1 MLILSNIVLS
11 SKKTFKNRMR
21 KCYVQF
27 SRLSFAYLKI
37 NNLNSHLFAEVTCY
51 VPQNLQNH
59 YYTNKKSAIQQ
70 RVQSFVYLNN

>member
-1 MLILSNIVLS
+1 ML
-11 SKKTFKNRMR
+11 
-21 KCYVQF
+21 QF
-27 SRLSFAYLKI
+27 SRLSFAYLKK

-70 RVQSFVYLNN
+70 RVPTEAY

>member
-1 MLILSNIVLS
+1 ML
-11 SKKTFKNRMR
+11 
-21 KCYVQF
+21 QF

-70 RVQSFVYLNN
+70 RVLVVQSFVYLNN

>member
-1 MLILSNIVLS
+1 ML
-11 SKKTFKNRMR
+11 
-21 KCYVQF
+21 QF

-59 YYTNKKSAIQQ
+59 YYTNKKISYTTTSSTEA
-70 RVQSFVYLNN
+70 Y